1 MLSKNKIFLLVGGLV
16 VLAVIAF
23 SPMPK
28 LLALTVSTAVD
39 KYAWSDGMGWIG
51 MSPKAV
57 GDVSVDSSGN
67 FSGYAWGDNIG
78 WINMAGVSVPVN
90 IDGNPVPNSSV
101 TGTAQACSVLSNGCV
116 LPFRASDQTGG
127 WDGKITMKTV
137 KVSSDS
143 QKLTGYAW
151 SDLNTMWV
159 KLTGLT
165 FTLGTNYILSVHKE
179 LGDTTGVTSVFPVD
193 IDRSNG
199 YTPGTAMILTAKNS
213 GVNQPTCWRGCA
225 TTVTSDAKSSTYPC
239 KIDSN
244 KDVFVGCGNG
254 GDYTVTGGGVGG
266 GVSGTC
272 SGSDISGLGTYASGD
287 TVTLSI
293 PGFIAIWSGIPSGCS
308 VPGIETCSFTM
319 PPQNVVVSASGCT
332 DVPPSDITDV
342 TIKTGAYQGIVFSK
356 QGGSPY
362 PWASQPFTVTV
373 NPGAAAFDIGFNW
386 ASIPLECRDDGDI
399 KIIANTDVSSCS
411 AGTQEVPIDHNG
423 SYRLCFKDRCADPIT
438 GYSQLN
444 KTWTVNVT
452 NKRTD
457 LPVSVAGNTTKLK
470 YSDATHQ

>member
-16 VLAVIAF
+16 VLAVITF
-23 SPMPK
+23 SPIPK

-127 WDGKITMKTV
+127 WDGKITMKNVTV
-137 KVSSDS
+137 SADGKS
-143 QKLTGYAW
+143 LTGYAW

-159 KLTGLT
+159 NMSLLK
-165 FTLGTNYILSVHKE
+165 FTLGANYTLSVHQE
-179 LGDTTGVTSVFPVD
+179 AGDTTGVTSVIPVG
-193 IDRSNG
+193 INETKT
-199 YTPGTAMILTAKNS
+199 YTAVTPMVLTARNNL

-225 TTVTSDAKSSTYPC
+225 TTITADAKSDKYNC
-239 KIDSN
+239 LVDSN

-254 GDYTVTGGGVGG
+254 GDHTVTGGGVGG

-373 NPGAAAFDIGFNW
+373 TPRDAIFDIDFDWNNT
-386 ASIPLECRDDGDI
+386 SIPAECITSNNIR
-399 KIIANTDVSSCS
+399 IIADSGSYSCVNAPS
-411 AGTQEVPIDHNG
+411 VAIKSNDT
-423 SYRLCFKDRCADPIT
+423 YRLCFANRCAGTD
-438 GYSQLN
+438 GYSRLN
-444 KTWTVNVT
+444 KTWTVNLTGV
-452 NKRTD
+452 NGK
-457 LPVSVAGNTTKLK
+457 TTKLK